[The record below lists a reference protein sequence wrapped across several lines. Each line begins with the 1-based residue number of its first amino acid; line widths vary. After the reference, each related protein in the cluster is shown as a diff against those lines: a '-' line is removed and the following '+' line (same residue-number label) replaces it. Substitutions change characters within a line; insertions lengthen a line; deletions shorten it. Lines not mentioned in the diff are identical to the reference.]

1 MPRIPKRSSA
11 RAIRPHSSHHVTACK
26 FWEHHFSLR
35 SFFTDKC
42 SAAASRTLHNSSCLR
57 VLSAS
62 KWPLLL
68 PRSEFR
74 TTGNFNFLAVRLLA
88 ESKLLRIMKEFYCQA
103 VTYNNYVPVKFI
115 CRDSSL
121 LIGLGRDV
129 KESSNHRLIVYVD
142 LYFNIT
148 HDSPN

>member
-1 MPRIPKRSSA
+1 M
-11 RAIRPHSSHHVTACK
+11 
-26 FWEHHFSLR
+26 
-35 SFFTDKC
+35 
-42 SAAASRTLHNSSCLR
+42 
-57 VLSAS
+57 
-62 KWPLLL
+62 
-68 PRSEFR
+68 
-74 TTGNFNFLAVRLLA
+74 A
-88 ESKLLRIMKEFYCQA
+88 ESKLLRIMEEFYYQA

-129 KESSNHRLIVYVD
+129 KELNHRLIVYVG

>member
-1 MPRIPKRSSA
+1 MPRIPKRSSV
-11 RAIRPHSSHHVTACK
+11 RAIRPHSSPHVTACK

-42 SAAASRTLHNSSCLR
+42 SAAVTQQL

-62 KWPLLL
+62 KWPVLL

-88 ESKLLRIMKEFYCQA
+88 ESKLLRIMEEFYCQA

-129 KESSNHRLIVYVD
+129 KESSNHRLIVYVG